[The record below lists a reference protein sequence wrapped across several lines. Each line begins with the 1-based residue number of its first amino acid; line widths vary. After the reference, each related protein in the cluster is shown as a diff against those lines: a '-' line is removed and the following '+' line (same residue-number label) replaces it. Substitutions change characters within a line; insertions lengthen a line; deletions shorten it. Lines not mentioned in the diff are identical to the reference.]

1 MFRSITRIVSNEGP
15 PRSFLLV
22 DTSGSMS
29 QTDLQPS
36 RLEAAKDAACEY
48 IRELCNARPETL
60 VTVIGYSNK
69 TDIQCK
75 NGDMREGPRHVWEA
89 VRRLRGGGTTHMG
102 KALKA
107 VQHNLSLTLYAGPV
121 HVVLLS
127 DGYHNGRFNPVKIAD
142 SIKKR
147 YSARIDCVGVGSD
160 HLSVDELLLRKI
172 ASLDENGRPRYHFI
186 KDGVQLVEHFRR
198 LAGFLSRE

>member
-1 MFRSITRIVSNEGP
+1 MFDSITRTVSCESS

-29 QTDLQPS
+29 QTDLQPN

-48 IRELCNARPETL
+48 IKELYAARPETR
-60 VTVIGYSNK
+60 VTVIGYSSKVQISCENK
-69 TDIQCK
+69 
-75 NGDMREGPRHVWEA
+75 DMKDGPHFLWEM
-89 VRRLRGGGTTHMG
+89 VFQLWIGGTTHMG

-107 VQHNLSLTLYAGPV
+107 VQHSLSVSLYAGPV

-127 DGYHNGRFNPVKIAD
+127 DGYHNGRINPVRVAD

-160 HLSVDELLLRKI
+160 HNSVDEPLLRGI

-186 KDGVQLVEHFRR
+186 KDGVHLVEHFRQ